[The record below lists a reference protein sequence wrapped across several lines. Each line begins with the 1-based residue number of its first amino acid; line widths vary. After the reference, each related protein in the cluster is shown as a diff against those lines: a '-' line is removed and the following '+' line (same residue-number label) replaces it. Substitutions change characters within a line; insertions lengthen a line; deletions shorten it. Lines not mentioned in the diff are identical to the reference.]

1 MSESRQ
7 SRKRKYRSDGPSPTW
22 VKRAIEGPGIWASC
36 VKGKEKQT
44 VGELYD
50 LFESLASELWP
61 IAGRDREEHP
71 ASDEDDGGNLEDKI
85 ARELAA
91 IKRPRTES
99 RFANC
104 NTNTPLLFI
113 SCKPPVD
120 PVRLVVTHIE
130 NVQKTGVTRTKYTHR
145 LTPVSG
151 TCVANLPEIQ
161 SMCRRVF
168 APFFAENGGDDPP
181 QTHKVGSR
189 TITHPISF
197 TRTQY
202 KIELRI
208 RNHSTLT
215 RMEIIQEVAQC
226 MPESYTVDL
235 DNPDVFVLIEVFKA
249 CHFLSSVCGASILR
263 DYYRYQKFN
272 VMTLAHEKNEPES
285 FKDGAGRVKGKDEVR
300 DS

>member
-104 NTNTPLLFI
+104 NTNTPCVLFI

-181 QTHKVGSR
+181 QTHK
-189 TITHPISF
+189 
-197 TRTQY
+197 Y

-235 DNPDVFVLIEVFKA
+235 DNPDVFVLIEVFK
-249 CHFLSSVCGASILR
+249 SVCGASILR